1 MLLWASI
8 CTALISGLGLVHF
21 GSLHWASDLA
31 AIMLA
36 LSMFVLVCATE
47 PTESAFRPS
56 PPGQVKGGTL
66 RTRPIGYAVTC
77 AGRPP
82 LRRPLVSAADA
93 ERAESIT
100 PFHHSGHG
108 VIGRRA

>member
-8 CTALISGLGLVHF
+8 CTALISGLGLAHF

-47 PTESAFRPS
+47 PTHRGNDG
-56 PPGQVKGGTL
+56 PPERE
-66 RTRPIGYAVTC
+66 RTY
-77 AGRPP
+77 
-82 LRRPLVSAADA
+82 S
-93 ERAESIT
+93 E
-100 PFHHSGHG
+100 
-108 VIGRRA
+108 

>member
-47 PTESAFRPS
+47 PTE
-56 PPGQVKGGTL
+56 
-66 RTRPIGYAVTC
+66 
-77 AGRPP
+77 
-82 LRRPLVSAADA
+82 
-93 ERAESIT
+93 
-100 PFHHSGHG
+100 
-108 VIGRRA
+108 